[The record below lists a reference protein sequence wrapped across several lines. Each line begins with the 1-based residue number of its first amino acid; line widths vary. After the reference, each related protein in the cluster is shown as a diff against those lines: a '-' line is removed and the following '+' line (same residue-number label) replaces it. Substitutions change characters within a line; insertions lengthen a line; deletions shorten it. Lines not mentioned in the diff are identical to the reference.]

1 MLSNKYIIYIR
12 VLQDIQKEE
21 GAFGGTLDRELLYNF
36 LKKNFQDTGMKL
48 EYLEDNFIRSLAGT
62 CVTTGVLGIG
72 DRHAGNIMIKTNGVY
87 FHIDFGHIF
96 GNFKMKFGFKR
107 ERSVFL
113 LTQDM
118 AYVYIKT
125 NNESNFKSYCV
136 KAYNILR
143 KNGKRLLNLII
154 TMASAGMPE
163 YTNIANLGYTKNLLK
178 FDIKN
183 DELAGSYFLNL
194 IKESVNEKYRILD
207 NIIHNLKH
215 S

>member
-1 MLSNKYIIYIR
+1 M
-12 VLQDIQKEE
+12 
-21 GAFGGTLDRELLYNF
+21 DRELLYNF
-36 LKKNFQDTGMKL
+36 LKKSEKESGISL
-48 EYLEDNFIRSLAGT
+48 ERLQDNFIRSLAGAS
-62 CVTTGVLGIG
+62 VATGVLGIG
-72 DRHAGNIMIKTNGVY
+72 DRHSGNIMIKTNGLY

-96 GNFKMKFGFKR
+96 GNFKEKFGFKR

-118 AYVYIKT
+118 AYVYVKT
-125 NNESNFKSYCV
+125 NNEDKFKNYCI

-163 YTNIANLGYTKNLLK
+163 FVSLWDLAYTEDQLQL
-178 FDIKN
+178 
-183 DELAGSYFLNL
+183 ELINEEAAGNHFLTL

-207 NIIHNLKH
+207 NLVHNCIHA
-215 S
+215 